1 MASAI
6 LSLYIADSPMDKK
19 LLDIICCPLTKL
31 PLQLLDSER
40 LARLNAAIQ
49 SGEIKNHVAGDLGK
63 ELTEA
68 LVTRDGR
75 LVYPIRDG
83 IPILLEE
90 ESIDWNQVVEQA
102 RET

>member
-49 SGEIKNHVAGDLGK
+49 SGEPQNPTAGAGGE
-63 ELTEA
+63 ELAEA

-75 LVYPIRDG
+75 WVYPIRDG
-83 IPILLEE
+83 IPVLLEE
-90 ESIDWNQVVEQA
+90 EAIDWNQTVEQA

>member
-1 MASAI
+1 
-6 LSLYIADSPMDKK
+6 MDKR

-40 LARLNAAIQ
+40 LDQLNAHIQ
-49 SGEIKNHVAGDLGK
+49 AGEVKNHGESGLSDSLA
-63 ELTEA
+63 EA

-75 LVYPIRDG
+75 LVYPVREG

-90 ESIDWNQVVEQA
+90 ESIDWNQVAE
-102 RET
+102 